1 MAVVV
6 VVLVPAH
13 QVVRTVEQVQQIK
26 ALMRRT
32 ASRTGQLVVLA
43 QAQHQPLAAEVSLV
57 VAAQESTA
65 ASQVHQSATQVVAVA
80 AVQQSKPSTPEQVLQ
95 VSVRQAAVM
104 LAHQLPH
111 LRIVAAAVAARKM
124 LVVRAEAAYSF

>member
-1 MAVVV
+1 
-6 VVLVPAH
+6 
-13 QVVRTVEQVQQIK
+13 
-26 ALMRRT
+26 MRRI
-32 ASRTGQLVVLA
+32 AQRTGHLVVLA

-80 AVQQSKPSTPEQVLQ
+80 AVQQSKPSTLEQVLQ

-104 LAHQLPH
+104 LAHQPPH
-111 LRIVAAAVAARKM
+111 LRIVAVAVAARKM
-124 LVVRAEAAYSF
+124 LVVRAVAAFLF